1 MRVEAAQRGIMVRS
15 KIISQSKSSTMMM
28 AAAAVAPLF
37 IMCPF
42 QLSFLV
48 WIWHISL
55 AYGSAS
61 VSLQCRFQSSSQF
74 FSGDDSSSITPPL
87 PFFVSFF
94 QTT

>member
-55 AYGSAS
+55 AYGSAG
-61 VSLQCRFQSSSQF
+61 VSLQCHCLNF
-74 FSGDDSSSITPPL
+74 FSGDDSSSITPL

-94 QTT
+94 QTM